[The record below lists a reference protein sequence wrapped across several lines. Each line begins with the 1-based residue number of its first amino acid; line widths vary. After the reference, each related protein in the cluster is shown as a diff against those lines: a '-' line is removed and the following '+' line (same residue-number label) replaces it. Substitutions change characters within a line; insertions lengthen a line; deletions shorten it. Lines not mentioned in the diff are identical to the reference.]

1 MRGLRLV
8 VMIGAFLSA
17 ANLPARAQQ
26 GTSELGGK
34 VTDTSG
40 GVLPGVSI
48 VVTNEDTG

>member
-1 MRGLRLV
+1 MRGLRTV
-8 VMIGAFLSA
+8 VMIGAFLCAS
-17 ANLPARAQQ
+17 LPARAQQ

-40 GVLPGVSI
+40 AVLPGVTI